1 MNNVRLTQILA
12 LVACAL
18 LVTCSAMLTPAIN
31 KGRSEMGMAGITDE
45 NPLLNTPPEYAVAV
59 QALGAFRGMLTNF
72 AFMRANNL
80 QEQGRYYDAYQLA
93 EWICTLQ
100 PRFPSVWEFNAWN
113 MSWNIS
119 VTTHTPQERWHW
131 VYNGI
136 KLLRDRGI
144 KWNPRAVNLYK
155 QIAWTYVNKMSE
167 TIDDHHLTY
176 KRMWAWHMH
185 LVMGEPPDPL
195 AELSRAM
202 TADEYREMD
211 EDALI
216 EAAIAEH
223 NRREKRLDQVM
234 RKRGVSEEERREI
247 LSPVDVE
254 RKREL
259 ARTEREMQ
267 GERPTIERMA
277 RVATY
282 AHMLE
287 IDAAPTSLAELYRR
301 RPETEAMVAELR
313 KIGAD
318 ITDEPLTETEYWRQ
332 EGLGLSFFFRYRE
345 ITSQRSMLERVLKNP
360 IQHLDAEAVERFR
373 EIMTA
378 PQHEDAARALVAFL
392 QRKVLSEVYKL
403 EPAHMATVVAMFG
416 PMDWR
421 SVDAHS
427 LYWVSKAIM
436 VSGETISRFSNDK
449 TNTTRLIFFSLRNLY
464 LRNKIIFDPF
474 LPNPALSYID
484 FTPDLRFIESM
495 NRAYLRYGKL
505 LSPDMGGHVD
515 SAGETFRAG
524 HVNFLSESIRILWLY
539 DRLDEANKYYEQLR
553 TTYQRNQS
561 GDFNPAFSMTMEE
574 YAAANYM
581 DSLEGP
587 RETMTAIHALFE
599 MGFLAIT
606 QRNYRRYN
614 KLKDKAEEIYNQFTS
629 GRTDIEYK
637 KLPALADIHIDS
649 FMNYLARPALTFQHT
664 LHKAT
669 LWQRAPV
676 DLKRAAYDPLVQV
689 FRQECEQ
696 SAFDPAKA
704 FPEPSGMEDY
714 RATHE
719 PRKLPGADQRFN
731 TPVQAPGG

>member
-1 MNNVRLTQILA
+1 MNNVRRTQILA
-12 LVACAL
+12 LVVCAV
-18 LVTCSAMLTPAIN
+18 LVTCSAMLMPAIN
-31 KGRSEMGMAGITDE
+31 EGRAEMGRAGITDE
-45 NPLLNTPPEYAVAV
+45 NPLLNAPPEYAFAV
-59 QALGAFRGMLTNF
+59 QALGAFRGILTNF
-72 AFMRANNL
+72 AFIRANTL
-80 QEQGRYYDAYQLA
+80 KEQGRYFDAYQLA

-119 VTTHTPQERWHW
+119 VTTHTPTERWHW

-185 LVMGEPPDPL
+185 LVMGEPTNPL
-195 AELSRAM
+195 AEQSRAM
-202 TADEYREMD
+202 TADDYREMD

-223 NRREKRLDQVM
+223 NNREKRLEQVL
-234 RKRGVSEEERREI
+234 RDRGVSEEERLEI
-247 LSPVDVE
+247 LSPLDIE
-254 RKREL
+254 KKRKF
-259 ARTEREMQ
+259 ARIGRGTQDEK
-267 GERPTIERMA
+267 PTLERMA

-282 AHMLE
+282 THMLE
-287 IDAAPTSLAELYRR
+287 IDAAPKSLAELYRLH
-301 RPETEAMVAELR
+301 PETEAIVAELR

-318 ITDEPLTETEYWRQ
+318 ITDVTLTETEYWRP
-332 EGLGLSFFFRYRE
+332 EGLSLTFFFRYRE
-345 ITSQRSMLERVLKNP
+345 ITSQRSMLERVLKDPVQNA
-360 IQHLDAEAVERFR
+360 DAQVVERFR

-378 PQHEDAARALVAFL
+378 PQREDAAHALVVFL
-392 QRKVLSEVYKL
+392 QRKVLTEVYKL

-436 VSGETISRFSNDK
+436 VSGETISQFSNDK

-464 LRNKIIFDPF
+464 LRNNIIFDPF

-505 LSPDMGGHVD
+505 LSPDMSGHVD

-524 HVNFLSESIRILWLY
+524 HINFLSESIRILWLY

-553 TTYQRNQS
+553 RTYQRNQM
-561 GDFNPAFSMTMEE
+561 GDFNPAFNMTMEE

-581 DSLEGP
+581 ESLEGP
-587 RETMTAIHALFE
+587 RETMTAIHALFQ
-599 MGFLAIT
+599 MGFAAIT
-606 QRNYRRYN
+606 ERKYRRYN
-614 KLKDKAEEIYNQFTS
+614 KLKNKAEEIHNRFTA

-637 KLPALADIHIDS
+637 KLPSLADMHIDS
-649 FMNYLARPALTFQHT
+649 FMNTLARPALTFQDT
-664 LHKAT
+664 LLKAT

-676 DLKRAAYDPLVQV
+676 DLKRAGYDPLLAI
-689 FRQECEQ
+689 FTQECEQ
-696 SAFDPAKA
+696 VAFDLAKA
-704 FPEPSGMEDY
+704 FPEPAGMEDY
-714 RATHE
+714 RSTHE
-719 PRKLPGADQRFN
+719 PRKLPGADERFN